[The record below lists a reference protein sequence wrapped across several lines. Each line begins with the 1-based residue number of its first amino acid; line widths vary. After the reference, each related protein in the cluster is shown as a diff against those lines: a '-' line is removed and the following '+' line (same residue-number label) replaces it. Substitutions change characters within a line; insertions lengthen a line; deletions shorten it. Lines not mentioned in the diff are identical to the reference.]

1 MAGRIELLGRT
12 ARLAAEGRELV
23 LRHGW
28 LANAPAP
35 FQEAVLGFAIWRT
48 AEPGDEFIHA
58 GDGEGGMWAV
68 VRGSAEVSLGI
79 PHPDTRIVHLIHGV
93 FWSGHRPLLGKPR
106 VVSITARTSVLWCLV
121 PQRALERLL
130 AEEPR
135 WWRMIAE
142 EADRQVE
149 IALGAWADLTRQDST
164 QRAIAVML
172 RVAGC
177 RDGGPP
183 EGTQAELRIS
193 QQDVAGLAVMS
204 RNTLGGIC
212 ADLER
217 RGLIEVGYRS
227 VTLKEPALLRAMIEE
242 F

>member
-1 MAGRIELLGRT
+1 MTGRIELLGRT
-12 ARLAAEGRELV
+12 ARLAAQGRELV
-23 LRHGW
+23 LRCGW
-28 LANAPAP
+28 LANAPAA
-35 FQEAVLGFAIWRT
+35 FQEAMLGLAIWRT
-48 AEPGDEFIHA
+48 AERGDEFIHA
-58 GDGEGGMWAV
+58 GDGEGGMWAF
-68 VRGSAEVSLGI
+68 VRGSAEVALGI
-79 PHPDTRIVHLIHGV
+79 PHPDTRIVQLIHGV
-93 FWSGHRPLLGKPR
+93 FWSGYRPLLGRPR
-106 VVSITARTSVLWCLV
+106 IVSIVARSNVLWCLV

-142 EADRQVE
+142 EADRQTD

-172 RVAGC
+172 RIAGC
-177 RDGGPP
+177 RHGGPL
-183 EGTQAELRIS
+183 EGIRAELHMS

-227 VTLKEPALLRAMIEE
+227 VTLKEPAQLRAMIQE